1 MQLYY
6 FCPHCE
12 ILVISSHLKESRQAD
27 RLHFQIT
34 HDQKIKSPPS
44 LTRLSAYSSLA
55 FFQMNGT
62 DLPASKT
69 VPVRVWSHQYFKG
82 LRKHEV
88 IRNCQRSK
96 ANLFNILL
104 LSPLFTHETAVLHVF
119 MIRLTGSVRNFP
131 IIYGIS
137 EKLAYNIRSD
147 MTVNKQCCGGSYS
160 YYQAVSQEYK
170 HSLCLWI
177 GKLLG

>member
-1 MQLYY
+1 MIRRSNRPPLSPGWAHTAAWLSFRWMAQIFLPVKQLQYASG
-6 FCPHCE
+6 H
-12 ILVISSHLKESRQAD
+12 INIIGIS
-27 RLHFQIT
+27 
-34 HDQKIKSPPS
+34 
-44 LTRLSAYSSLA
+44 
-55 FFQMNGT
+55 
-62 DLPASKT
+62 
-69 VPVRVWSHQYFKG
+69 KG
-82 LRKHEV
+82 IRKHEV

>member
-1 MQLYY
+1 MAQIFLPVKQLQY
-6 FCPHCE
+6 
-12 ILVISSHLKESRQAD
+12 
-27 RLHFQIT
+27 
-34 HDQKIKSPPS
+34 
-44 LTRLSAYSSLA
+44 
-55 FFQMNGT
+55 
-62 DLPASKT
+62 ASG
-69 VPVRVWSHQYFKG
+69 HINIIGIFKG

-147 MTVNKQCCGGSYS
+147 MTVNKQCWGGSYS
-160 YYQAVSQEYK
+160 YYQAVSQ
-170 HSLCLWI
+170 
-177 GKLLG
+177 